1 MQLKIYSLI
10 AYLIIFAPMNNIDK
24 IETNLKAHVK
34 HLSEDIGTRTYQET
48 EKLNRAADYIEE
60 KFRSYRCNVK
70 RQSFKAE
77 NKTYYNIEAEVKG
90 TSSGDGII
98 IVGAHYD
105 TAWGTPGA
113 DDNASGVAGLLE
125 LSRLTSEKPLPP
137 MGRRLTVRFVAFA
150 LEEPPFFRTRNMG
163 SYVYA
168 ESLKNEGA
176 NVKGMVAL
184 EMLGYFCDKK
194 GCQYYPLPFF
204 RWFYPDKGNF
214 LAFVGNIRSRQF
226 TLKMKKAFQKSSSL
240 PVESLNTISLVPGV
254 DLSDHLSFWRFGYP
268 AFMITDT
275 AFYRNPHYHGY
286 GDRADTL
293 DYKRMAEF
301 VRGFYKAVEMVMGE
315 K

>member
-1 MQLKIYSLI
+1 MLI
-10 AYLIIFAPMNNIDK
+10 LFTAVYVNASAMDK
-24 IETNLKAHVK
+24 IEINLKSHVK
-34 HLSEDIGTRTYQET
+34 HLSETIGTRTYQET

-60 KFRSYRCNVK
+60 KFRSYKCNVK

-90 TSSGDGII
+90 ALAGDGII
-98 IVGAHYD
+98 VIGAHYD

-113 DDNASGVAGLLE
+113 DDNASGVAGILE
-125 LSRLTSEKPLPP
+125 LARLVSEKPLPYTI
-137 MGRRLTVRFVAFA
+137 RLVAFA

-168 ESLKNEGA
+168 ESLKKEGL
-176 NVKGMVAL
+176 KIEGMVSL
-184 EMLGYFCDKK
+184 EMIGYFCDKD

-204 RWFYPDKGNF
+204 RWFYPKKGNF
-214 LAFVGNIRSRQF
+214 LSFVGDIGSRKF

-275 AFYRNPHYHGY
+275 AFYRNPHYH
-286 GDRADTL
+286 AHSDTAEKL
-293 DYKRMAEF
+293 DYKKMAEF
-301 VRGFYKAVEMVMGE
+301 VKGFYKAVEVVMGE

>member
-1 MQLKIYSLI
+1 MQLTIYTLT
-10 AYLIIFAPMNNIDK
+10 AYLVIFAPMNNIDK
-24 IETNLKAHVK
+24 IETNLKSHVK

-48 EKLNRAADYIEE
+48 EKLNKAADYIEE

-90 TSSGDGII
+90 TSEGKGII
-98 IVGAHYD
+98 VIGAHYD

-125 LSRLTSEKPLPP
+125 LSRLTSEKPLP
-137 MGRRLTVRFVAFA
+137 LTVRFVAFA

-168 ESLKNEGA
+168 EGLKNEGA

-204 RWFYPDKGNF
+204 RWFYPDRGNF

-301 VRGFYKAVEMVMGE
+301 VKGLYNALEVVMEEG
-315 K
+315 KK

>member
-1 MQLKIYSLI
+1 
-10 AYLIIFAPMNNIDK
+10 
-24 IETNLKAHVK
+24 
-34 HLSEDIGTRTYQET
+34 
-48 EKLNRAADYIEE
+48 
-60 KFRSYRCNVK
+60 
-70 RQSFKAE
+70 
-77 NKTYYNIEAEVKG
+77 
-90 TSSGDGII
+90 
-98 IVGAHYD
+98 
-105 TAWGTPGA
+105 
-113 DDNASGVAGLLE
+113 
-125 LSRLTSEKPLPP
+125 
-137 MGRRLTVRFVAFA
+137 
-150 LEEPPFFRTRNMG
+150 
-163 SYVYA
+163 
-168 ESLKNEGA
+168 
-176 NVKGMVAL
+176 
-184 EMLGYFCDKK
+184 MLGYFCDKK

-301 VRGFYKAVEMVMGE
+301 VRGFYKAVEVVMGE
-315 K
+315 EK

>member
-1 MQLKIYSLI
+1 MIL
-10 AYLIIFAPMNNIDK
+10 
-24 IETNLKAHVK
+24 ETNLKAHVK

-60 KFRSYRCNVK
+60 KFRSYKCNVK

-77 NKTYYNIEAEVKG
+77 NNTYYNIEAEVKG
-90 TSSGDGII
+90 RTSAGDGII
-98 IVGAHYD
+98 VVGAHYD

-125 LSRLTSEKPLPP
+125 LCRLTSERPLL
-137 MGRRLTVRFVAFA
+137 LTVRFVAFA

-168 ESLKNEGA
+168 ESLKNEA
-176 NVKGMVAL
+176 ADVKGMVSL

-204 RWFYPDKGNF
+204 RWFYPDRGNF

-275 AFYRNPHYHGY
+275 AFYRNPYYHGY
-286 GDRADTL
+286 GDTADTL

-301 VRGFYKAVEMVMGE
+301 VRGFFKTVEVVMEGE
-315 K
+315 KSK

>member
-301 VRGFYKAVEMVMGE
+301 VKGLYNALEVVMGE

>member
-1 MQLKIYSLI
+1 MYFLKISL
-10 AYLIIFAPMNNIDK
+10 LILFVAVYVNASAMDIL
-24 IETNLKAHVK
+24 ETNLKSHVK
-34 HLSEDIGTRTYQET
+34 HLSETIGTRTYQET

-60 KFRSYRCNVK
+60 KFRSYKCNVK
-70 RQSFKAE
+70 RQSFGHG
-77 NKTYYNIEAEVKG
+77 NNTYYNIEAEVKG
-90 TSSGDGII
+90 TSTGDGII
-98 IVGAHYD
+98 VVGAHYD

-125 LSRLTSEKPLPP
+125 LSRLTSEKPLP
-137 MGRRLTVRFVAFA
+137 LTVRFVAFA
-150 LEEPPFFRTRNMG
+150 LEEPPFFRTKNMG

-168 ESLKNEGA
+168 ESLKNEA
-176 NVKGMVAL
+176 ADVKGMIAL

-204 RWFYPDKGNF
+204 RWFYPDRGNF
-214 LAFVGNIRSRQF
+214 LAFVGNIRSRRF

-254 DLSDHLSFWRFGYP
+254 DFSDHLSFWRFGYP

-286 GDRADTL
+286 GDRAETL

-301 VRGFYKAVEMVMGE
+301 VKGFYKAVEVVGGE
-315 K
+315 E